1 MKIEFENSIRRL
13 SFLSRLRNIKN
24 CLDKSL
30 ILYVNI
36 FMNNQPV
43 QAFKCFSSVY
53 EAVHRQLL
61 VSWLSNDGVI
71 MV

>member
-43 QAFKCFSSVY
+43 QAFSIFLVFM
-53 EAVHRQLL
+53 RQYTVSYLL
-61 VSWLSNDGVI
+61 VGYQ
-71 MV
+71 MME